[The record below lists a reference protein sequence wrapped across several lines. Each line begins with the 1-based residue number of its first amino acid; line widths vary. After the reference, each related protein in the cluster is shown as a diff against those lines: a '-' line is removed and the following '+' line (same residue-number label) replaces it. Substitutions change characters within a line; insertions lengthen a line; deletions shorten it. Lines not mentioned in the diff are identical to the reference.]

1 MIGACRRN
9 LDLATQFG
17 VAVSIFLLR
26 RLRNKDSVN
35 PVSSDISGGHG
46 H

>member
-1 MIGACRRN
+1 MIGRAGN

-17 VAVSIFLLR
+17 VAAISIFLLR

-35 PVSSDISGGHG
+35 PFFGYFRRAWA
-46 H
+46 